1 MNDILE
7 VPMKMKFIL
16 LTLMVAVTG
25 GACSDG
31 GLGENGLV
39 RFSQIV
45 DFKETDDFSAPFMV
59 NKTMLI
65 ALQDPESA
73 QPLTPETTFTELD
86 LSIEADALGTSGQTF
101 PLGIAQ
107 YAVILD
113 GKGDYKLIANQ
124 DGEAL
129 DHMSVTAKDVKS
141 MRLSTEVVITTDGTD
156 CMNTN
161 FETSLDDV
169 VLRNNQTLTV
179 YVVPLDDDDKPMLG
193 FLNLTASGSSNVD
206 LHSPLAGP
214 GMPANALLI
223 EPNEALSEEIT
234 ITIKELAE
242 EFTLDFTITTDDSDA
257 DVSCE

>member
-1 MNDILE
+1 
-7 VPMKMKFIL
+7 MKMKSIL
-16 LTLMVAVTG
+16 LTLMVAVSG

-86 LSIEADALGTSGQTF
+86 LTIEADALGTSGEAF

-113 GKGDYKLIANQ
+113 GAGDYKLIANQ

-129 DHMSVTAKDVKS
+129 DHMSVTAKEVKS
-141 MRLSTEVVITTDGTD
+141 MRLSTEVIITTDGTD
-156 CMNTN
+156 CLQSSTD
-161 FETSLDDV
+161 TSLDDV
-169 VLRNNQTLTV
+169 VLHNNQTLSV
-179 YVVPLDDDDKPMLG
+179 YVVPLDDDDEPMLG

-214 GMPANALLI
+214 GMPANALFI
-223 EPNEALSEEIT
+223 EPNTDLTDEIT
-234 ITIKELAE
+234 LTIKELVE
-242 EFTLDFTITTDDSDA
+242 EFTLEITITTDDSEVEVDC
-257 DVSCE
+257 D